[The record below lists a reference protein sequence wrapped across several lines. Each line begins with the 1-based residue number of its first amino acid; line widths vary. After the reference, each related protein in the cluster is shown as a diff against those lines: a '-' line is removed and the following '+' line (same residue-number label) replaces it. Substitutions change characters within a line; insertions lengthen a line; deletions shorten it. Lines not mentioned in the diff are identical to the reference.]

1 MDKSNVV
8 GFSGRTG
15 SVDPLSEL
23 LREGARELIQKT
35 VEAELAEYLQSFSS
49 RRLEDGR
56 AAVIR
61 L

>member
-8 GFSGRTG
+8 GLSGRAG

-23 LREGARELIQKT
+23 LRER
-35 VEAELAEYLQSFSS
+35 VV
-49 RRLEDGR
+49 RLEDGR

-61 L
+61 SGYHP